1 MFICILPLD
10 NFLEGSSYDRSFYIT
25 KRGKLVYIISYRQCC
40 DWKEKTFC
48 VAKTGELGVR
58 EIRIYRY
65 IYTRGICVALLTQ
78 KSLKFTIERVES
90 RGQNLWIEEKEACRR
105 IKIRFIARRIKCVCD
120 CRPEFCRFS
129 RLAFY
134 EREWLTRISKNY
146 FLFYRFMELSLRC

>member
-25 KRGKLVYIISYRQCC
+25 KSGKLVYIISYRQCC

-58 EIRIYRY
+58 EIRIYRSHLH
-65 IYTRGICVALLTQ
+65 TRNMRRTTNPEILE
-78 KSLKFTIERVES
+78 IHNRES